1 MAEKNA
7 KISEKQLEDIRKI
20 QQDLNQVLNQIGYVE
35 IQKSGLKEQFA
46 KINKESEGF
55 KKELEDEYGSINIDL
70 ATGEYTIIEKEE
82 EKK

>member
-1 MAEKNA
+1 MAEQNA